1 MKSNTLFRDQVNY
14 LNSWFEK
21 WSECEKTV
29 VVYGLLKHLNATQ
42 IKFLAQALQQKD
54 CSEAEVLEAE
64 ANNPG
69 HYIMQYYIYIF
80 CAEQQLVIVIR
91 TKEFSIFYYIFF
103 KLSQFIT
110 FSSVKYQVLSI
121 RFTGSYFHTDNIKCV
136 LLNCDVTSCITCS
149 V

>member
-69 HYIMQYYIYIF
+69 HYIYII
-80 CAEQQLVIVIR
+80 CAEQ
-91 TKEFSIFYYIFF
+91 
-103 KLSQFIT
+103 
-110 FSSVKYQVLSI
+110 
-121 RFTGSYFHTDNIKCV
+121 
-136 LLNCDVTSCITCS
+136 
-149 V
+149 